1 MTQRERRW
9 GDAAHAGT
17 RGRVSEG
24 VDMTATDPAD
34 DAAATSEGM
43 PGPPALRV
51 EASPAE
57 AASDQVQ
64 IDDQAILRIANLPRD
79 VGWMM
84 VSVGVLGVILPGL
97 PGAPFLLAG
106 AAVLTPGGPRLLSRW
121 AGRKPKGLVHTSL
134 KQMGRWLDDLD
145 RRYP

>member
-1 MTQRERRW
+1 
-9 GDAAHAGT
+9 
-17 RGRVSEG
+17 
-24 VDMTATDPAD
+24 MTATDPAEGV
-34 DAAATSEGM
+34 AATSEGV

-57 AASDQVQ
+57 AASDQAQ

-97 PGAPFLLAG
+97 PGAPFLLG
-106 AAVLTPGGPRLLSRW
+106 AH
-121 AGRKPKGLVHTSL
+121 AGRAATFVPV
-134 KQMGRWLDDLD
+134 GRPQAEGIGAHQPEADG
-145 RRYP
+145 PMA

>member
-1 MTQRERRW
+1 MTQQVLA
-9 GDAAHAGT
+9 GIGAHAGR
-17 RGRVSEG
+17 RGRVDEG
-24 VDMTATDPAD
+24 VGVTATDPAD
-34 DAAATSEGM
+34 DAAAASEGV
-43 PGPPALRV
+43 PGPAALGA

-57 AASDQVQ
+57 AASDQAQ
-64 IDDQAILRIANLPRD
+64 IDDRAILRIANLPRD

-84 VSVGVLGVILPGL
+84 VSVGILGVILPGL
-97 PGAPFLLAG
+97 PGAPFLLG
-106 AAVLTPGGPRLLSRW
+106 GIAVLTPGGPRLLTRW